1 MIFFTNANAAWS
13 HTEGLKTFTKQRY
26 AHAEGQYATGSGI
39 ASHAEGD
46 STLTLGEASHAEGHL
61 TTASG
66 HHSHTEGTGSYALA
80 PYSHAEGELTR
91 IESTGSHAEGSGS
104 IVGRQAPHSHAEGI
118 GNSISV
124 VKAITII
131 EKMDFYCFSFTDF
144 LDIGSKKE
152 ILNNPQL
159 VTKYHTF
166 RYQDIPSLCIK
177 YKIKKN
183 LIKPLFWS

>member
-1 MIFFTNANAAWS
+1 MSNINNLIIDATSDKILLMLIKN
-13 HTEGLKTFTKQRY
+13 KKIFTKTHKNIKANYEKLVVFINDILKNNRLSLKKINTIY
-26 AHAEGQYATGSGI
+26 VNKGPGSYSGI
-39 ASHAEGD
+39 
-46 STLTLGEASHAEGHL
+46 
-61 TTASG
+61 
-66 HHSHTEGTGSYALA
+66 
-80 PYSHAEGELTR
+80 R
-91 IESTGSHAEGSGS
+91 
-104 IVGRQAPHSHAEGI
+104 
-118 GNSISV
+118 NSISV
-124 VKAITII
+124 VKAIAII

-144 LDIGSKKE
+144 LDIGSKKK